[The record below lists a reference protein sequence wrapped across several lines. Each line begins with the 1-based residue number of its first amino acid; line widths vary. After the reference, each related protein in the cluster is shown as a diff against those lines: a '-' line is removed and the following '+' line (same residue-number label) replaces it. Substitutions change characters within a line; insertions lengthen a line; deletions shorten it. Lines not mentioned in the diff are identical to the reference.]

1 MYTTTR
7 IRQYIF
13 TLPPRRMFTT
23 RDVLHCGK
31 RSAVDQCLHMLIK
44 NGMIIRLARG
54 VFMRPVA
61 DSDLPSRAQIAVV
74 KARAFGRRII
84 NQSIAFARQLGLVEH
99 DENKPTSPPPF
110 ALQNFSTCD
119 YKVEEALDSN
129 AALET
134 EAALVER
141 EHCNKAA
148 KSSYCINS
156 GTSSIGTKRAAS
168 IIFSSV
174 PERCCS
180 PSRLQAERSALS
192 GV

>member
-1 MYTTTR
+1 
-7 IRQYIF
+7 
-13 TLPPRRMFTT
+13 
-23 RDVLHCGK
+23 
-31 RSAVDQCLHMLIK
+31 
-44 NGMIIRLARG
+44 
-54 VFMRPVA
+54 MRPVA

-156 GTSSIGTKRAAS
+156 GTSSIGTKKGRVNYLQLCARKMLLALTPAGRA
-168 IIFSSV
+168 I
-174 PERCCS
+174 
-180 PSRLQAERSALS
+180 SALWRMKAS
-192 GV
+192 GLTAEAVSVAMCDMNRHDRTAFCNAMRWMPAWMSDIVYQMHNPDD